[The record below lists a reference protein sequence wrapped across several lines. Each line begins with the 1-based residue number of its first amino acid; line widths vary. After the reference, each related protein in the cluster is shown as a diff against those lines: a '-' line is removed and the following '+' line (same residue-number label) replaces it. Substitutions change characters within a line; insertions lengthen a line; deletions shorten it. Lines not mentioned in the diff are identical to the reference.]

1 MGSKFAIAKQDSN
14 AQVSAGAIVAASAP
28 AVNPAHSKRPMSQ
41 PEPRETLADPA
52 LIQRYRPHLLAI
64 YEELSPGDVP
74 RVDEVLNHFLAM
86 DNGVQKLNDRLMT
99 KYGRRI
105 DLNNVV

>member
-1 MGSKFAIAKQDSN
+1 MGSKFAIAKLDSN
-14 AQVSAGAIVAASAP
+14 AQVSAGGIVAASA
-28 AVNPAHSKRPMSQ
+28 RPMSQ

-64 YEELSPGDVP
+64 YKELSPGDVP